1 MADEQV
7 EQTTP
12 TAWGPDDPAPL
23 PSVEPH
29 VATEEGRQELAD
41 SLRGTSER
49 DGTAPEQIDPEPE
62 HPTEVEPA
70 PERLV
75 DLVALVSDE
84 FAITRPD
91 VQMMMA
97 LGTLVTIDGD
107 VETPVPITGNIWV
120 RYEDIQGKTVRLKG
134 ETRAVQFFYDKA

>member
-12 TAWGPDDPAPL
+12 TTWGPDDPAPL

-41 SLRGTSER
+41 SLRGTS
-49 DGTAPEQIDPEPE
+49 
-62 HPTEVEPA
+62 
-70 PERLV
+70 
-75 DLVALVSDE
+75 E